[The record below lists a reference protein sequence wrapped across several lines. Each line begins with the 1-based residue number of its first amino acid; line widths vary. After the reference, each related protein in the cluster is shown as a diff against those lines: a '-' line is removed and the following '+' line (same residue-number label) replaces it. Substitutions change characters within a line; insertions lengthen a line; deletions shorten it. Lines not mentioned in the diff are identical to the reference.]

1 MAECQDEQAV
11 GRLRARAATQSRL
24 PRGPWRQPIKPNGR
38 GTSPAGAGL
47 RWRELSSL
55 PGAGAETR
63 WRGEQAT
70 GSLGNATRRQDG
82 GFARVAPPAGTGAA
96 GGRVINLVTAAWP
109 TLSPGFFPS
118 PPHTSALRRWRKA
131 LLLLQLAGLLS
142 GKRGCTFLHGEP
154 PVPVLWARLVLAAG
168 GAGRV
173 TAAWSLGSQVSL
185 RPEFGVKLCKRSGF
199 G

>member
-24 PRGPWRQPIKPNGR
+24 PRGPWRQPIKPNGC

-63 WRGEQAT
+63 WREEQAT
-70 GSLGNATRRQDG
+70 GSLGNPTRRQDG

-109 TLSPGFFPS
+109 TLSPGVLPLPTPHQRFEEMAEGAS
-118 PPHTSALRRWRKA
+118 PA
-131 LLLLQLAGLLS
+131 
-142 GKRGCTFLHGEP
+142 
-154 PVPVLWARLVLAAG
+154 AAG
-168 GAGRV
+168 WPPFRETGVHVPSWRTPGARP
-173 TAAWSLGSQVSL
+173 LGQAGTGCWRRRKGDRSVVPGVSGL
-185 RPEFGVKLCKRSGF
+185 PPPGVRCEAL
-199 G
+199 